1 VILSNYAIKFR
12 TAVFV
17 AVVVLVIAGAV
28 SYMRLPREG
37 MPDITIPHVFV
48 TAIYEGTAPT
58 EMEKLITIPLEKQ
71 LNDVEGVKHIRSV
84 SSESVC
90 SIDIECLA
98 GEDVDEARQ
107 RVKDKVD
114 LAQTDLPDDLDEP
127 VVQAFN
133 ISSDV
138 PIFIVAL
145 SGSTEL
151 SRLKHLAEE
160 IQDRVELLPGVRQAL
175 ISGTRE
181 REIRVEID
189 LQRLIA
195 YDIPIELVMDRV
207 ARENST
213 VSAGNLEMNGDK
225 FQVRIPGEFKMVPE
239 IRNILLTQ
247 RDGQPI
253 YLRDVAKVMDTYK
266 DRETISR
273 LNGEPSV
280 SLSIKKRTGE
290 NSVALIDSVM
300 AEIESFPMPPGI
312 SVTTVYDES
321 DYVDMMITELEN
333 NIASGF
339 LLVIIVLFIFMGGRN
354 SLFVAIAIPLS
365 MLVAFALMSVLDFS
379 LNMMVLFSLVLAVGM
394 LVDNAIVIVENIFRN
409 HSLGLDRVE
418 AARKGAAE
426 VAWPVITST
435 ITTCAAFAPLLF
447 WPDLMGQFMG
457 FLPRTLIIVL
467 CASLFVAIVIN
478 PAICSALISRGHGR
492 LREETDENHRHHP
505 FVTAYERLLRGA
517 LKHRAAVALLSVLF
531 LVLSIQIYAQWGKG
545 VELFPEVEPRNAV
558 VKVKFPQGTSIER
571 TDAVLC
577 DIESKLTGYE
587 DVEFFLTTVGEV
599 GGFQLTLGASAGTH
613 VGNIHIEFRDMKDR
627 VGNTLELVD
636 TIRKAVGTLPGVE
649 VQVEREEEGPPTGAP
664 ISIEVA
670 GDDFEVLSD
679 LAATIIRSV
688 ETVPGLVDLQDNLE
702 DALPELQFIVDRHRA
717 ALLGLDT
724 DTIGLFLRTSIYGM
738 ESSRF
743 RADEDEY
750 DITLRLP
757 LAQRDSATLLE
768 QVRIP
773 LPDGRTVP
781 LSSVGKLVYAGGR
794 GAINRMDRK
803 RVITISGSNQDR
815 GVDKIIVDVQERV
828 ARLDIPSG
836 YAVRYAGDTEEMQ
849 KSGAFLAR
857 AFGIAAG
864 LIIVVLVIQF
874 NSVLLPGVIFLSV
887 ILSIIGVMWGLIIC
901 GMRFGVIMT
910 GVGVISLAGIVVNN
924 AIVLMACI
932 LQRRAEGASA
942 VEAVVQAGRMRL
954 RPVLLTAVTTV
965 LGLIPMAVGWSLEI
979 HDWPPRIIAG
989 SETSAWWAPMAVA
1002 VIFGLTLA
1010 TLLTLV
1016 LIPVMYSLIESMV
1029 ERTMRVLRISDD
1041 GHTKSAL

>member
-1 VILSNYAIKFR
+1 
-12 TAVFV
+12 
-17 AVVVLVIAGAV
+17 
-28 SYMRLPREG
+28 
-37 MPDITIPHVFV
+37 
-48 TAIYEGTAPT
+48 
-58 EMEKLITIPLEKQ
+58 
-71 LNDVEGVKHIRSV
+71 VKHIRSV

-107 RVKDKVD
+107 RVRDKVD
-114 LAQTDLPDDLDEP
+114 LARPDLPDDLDEP
-127 VVQAFN
+127 IVQAFN

-138 PIFIVAL
+138 PIYIVAL

-175 ISGTRE
+175 VSGTRE
-181 REIRVEID
+181 REIRVEVD

-195 YDIPIELVMDRV
+195 YDIPIELLMSRV
-207 ARENST
+207 ASENST
-213 VSAGNLEMNGDK
+213 VSAGNLEMDGDK
-225 FQVRIPGEFKMVPE
+225 FQVRVPGEFKMVPE
-239 IRNILLTQ
+239 IRDILLTQ

-253 YLRDVAKVMDTYK
+253 YLRDVAEVMDTYK

-280 SLSIKKRTGE
+280 SLSIKKRSGE
-290 NSVALIDSVM
+290 NSVALIDSVI
-300 AEIESFPMPPGI
+300 AEIEVYPMPPGV

-354 SLFVAIAIPLS
+354 SLFVAVAIPLS
-365 MLVAFALMSVLDFS
+365 MLVAFAAMSVLGFS

-409 HSLGLDRVE
+409 HSLGLGRVE
-418 AARKGAAE
+418 AARRGAAE

-435 ITTCAAFAPLLF
+435 ITTCAAFTPLLF

-492 LREETDENHRHHP
+492 LREDSDDRRHHP
-505 FVTAYERLLRGA
+505 FVRGYERLLRGA
-517 LKHRAAVALLSVLF
+517 LQHRGAVTLLSVLF
-531 LVLSIQIYAQWGKG
+531 LVLSIQVYGRWGKG

-558 VKVKFPQGTSIER
+558 VKVRFPQGTSIER
-571 TDAVLC
+571 TDAVLR
-577 DIESKLTGYE
+577 DIEAKLPAYE

-599 GGFQLTLGASAGTH
+599 GGFNFTSGAVGGTH
-613 VGNIHIEFRDMKDR
+613 VGNIHVEFRDMEDR
-627 VGNTLELVD
+627 VGNSLDLVD

-649 VQVEREEEGPPTGAP
+649 VRVEREEEGPPTGDP

-670 GDDFEVLSD
+670 GDDFDMLSE
-679 LAATIIRSV
+679 LSTTIIRAV

-702 DALPELQFIVDRHRA
+702 DALPELQFVVDRHRA

-724 DTIGLFLRTSIYGM
+724 GTIGFFLRTSIYGM

-757 LAQRDSATLLE
+757 LEQRDSATLID

-773 LPDGRTVP
+773 LADGRTVP

-794 GAINRMDRK
+794 GSINRKDRK
-803 RVITISGSNQDR
+803 RVITISGSNQGR
-815 GVDKIIVDVQERV
+815 GVDKIIAEVQERV
-828 ARLDIPSG
+828 SKLDIPSG

-857 AFGIAAG
+857 AFSIAAG

-874 NSVLLPGVIFLSV
+874 NSVLLPVIIFLSV
-887 ILSIIGVMWGLIIC
+887 LLSIIGVMWGLIIC

-932 LQRRAEGASA
+932 LQQRAGGTVSA
-942 VEAVVQAGRMRL
+942 VEAVVQAGRLRL

-965 LGLIPMAVGWSLEI
+965 LGLIPMAIGWSLEI
-979 HDWPPRIIAG
+979 HEWPPRIIAG

-1002 VIFGLTLA
+1002 VIFGLTLS

-1016 LIPVMYSLIESMV
+1016 LIPVLYSLIESVV
-1029 ERTMRVLRISDD
+1029 ERTMRALRITDD
-1041 GHTKSAL
+1041 GHAKAKL